1 MSEKKIDKLKF
12 HLFEYPLY
20 WLVTGAIVL
29 LAVPVLIFKFSA
41 YLISSASAPF
51 KSVKNLFGLIIL
63 LLLISVG
70 YISYMVIIPIDLGAE
85 TRSVIVDENDQFHAI
100 AKKLHQSGVI
110 ASEYLFR
117 AAAILGGVDKNILP
131 GRYDFKD
138 RVSILDVLR
147 KIKKHDIATMLLT
160 IPEGATIFK
169 IGSILAGNLGIDSSA
184 FVNRVLDTSFALNKY
199 NLPGLEGYLFPETYL
214 FWLGIKMDGI
224 IDMLVGEFH
233 KKTIG
238 ILDSCPV
245 NHLSPRE
252 VLVLAS
258 IIEAEALHE
267 DEMPLISSVYHNRL
281 RINMMLQADPTV
293 NYALGG
299 IFRPLKYDDLKLIS
313 PYNTYE
319 RTGLPPGPINS
330 PGLAAIKAALNPAKT
345 DFLYFVADGLGR
357 HIFSKTLEEH
367 NHAKFSVRKL
377 RKLLEKNHGV

>member
-1 MSEKKIDKLKF
+1 MSEKKTDKLKF
-12 HLFEYPLY
+12 HFFEYALY
-20 WLVTGAIVL
+20 WLVTGAIAL
-29 LAVPVLIFKFSA
+29 LAIPVLIFKFFA

-51 KSVKNLFGLIIL
+51 KSTKNFIGLSIL

-70 YISYMVIIPIDLGAE
+70 YISYMVFVPIELGVE
-85 TRSVIVDENDQFHAI
+85 VRSVMVDENDQFRVI
-100 AKKLHQSGVI
+100 AKRFHQSGI
-110 ASEYLFR
+110 ITSEYLFR
-117 AAAILGGVDKNILP
+117 AVAILKRVDKNILP
-131 GRYDFKD
+131 GRYDFTGK
-138 RVSILDVLR
+138 VSILDVLW
-147 KIKKHDIATMLLT
+147 KIKKHDIATLLLT

-169 IGSILAGNLGIDSSA
+169 IGSIMAGNLGMDSSA
-184 FVNRVLDTSFALNKY
+184 FVNRVADTSFALNKY

-224 IDMLVGEFH
+224 IDMLVGEFYR
-233 KKTIG
+233 KTAG
-238 ILDSCPV
+238 ILDSCPT
-245 NHLSPRE
+245 NHLSPKE

-267 DEMPLISSVYHNRL
+267 DEMPSISSVYHNRL
-281 RINMMLQADPTV
+281 RISMMLQADPTV

-313 PYNTYE
+313 PYNTYGQ
-319 RTGLPPGPINS
+319 TGLPPGPINS

-367 NHAKFSVRKL
+367 NRAKFNIRRL
-377 RKLLEKNHGV
+377 RKLSEKNHGV